1 MTSNANRLKSTQFIP
16 SKRSNSTL
24 KWLIYFP
31 VTFVFSPPH
40 NNVLKLQILIC
51 TNSYFLRKIC
61 TVLQH
66 NECGICNNL
75 LANFNIHDTAT
86 LHLPARRFK
95 DVTTALWFARYYLVG
110 GLTLCILCEEGF
122 IFFFFCPFL
131 FFKVHNAGF
140 YFYFLK
146 ISFVFKANI
155 SETRQQCKR
164 RRDVM

>member
-1 MTSNANRLKSTQFIP
+1 M
-16 SKRSNSTL
+16 
-24 KWLIYFP
+24 
-31 VTFVFSPPH
+31 
-40 NNVLKLQILIC
+40 LKLQILIC

-86 LHLPARRFK
+86 FYLPVHRFK
-95 DVTTALWFARYYLVG
+95 DVTTALCFARYYLVG
-110 GLTLCILCEEGF
+110 GLIFLGFVYFFFVCF
-122 IFFFFCPFL
+122 IFV
-131 FFKVHNAGF
+131 KVHNAGF

-146 ISFVFKANI
+146 TSFVFKANI

>member
-1 MTSNANRLKSTQFIP
+1 MVKMMLLIH
-16 SKRSNSTL
+16 SKRYNSTL

-31 VTFVFSPPH
+31 VTFFSH

-86 LHLPARRFK
+86 FYLPVHRFK
-95 DVTTALWFARYYLVG
+95 DVTTALLFCTLLPRGGVGFLGFCVFFKFFLRY
-110 GLTLCILCEEGF
+110 TMQAF
-122 IFFFFCPFL
+122 IFT
-131 FFKVHNAGF
+131 
-140 YFYFLK
+140 
-146 ISFVFKANI
+146 S
-155 SETRQQCKR
+155 
-164 RRDVM
+164 